1 MMLAMVSS
9 RMDFSPSSPASAVP
23 HPAALAPEE
32 PAPSEGVADIV
43 EESVPE
49 GLESL
54 IVDQGPFFGIII
66 GLVITLVFALV
77 VTVMSSMLLKQ
88 IFRNNDGVKHAVN
101 RTRTPLFVTLVLIG
115 AWFTLNITLSAAEW
129 FQPVSFVLLVAVVIG
144 VAWWALR
151 IVRIAEAMIYSR
163 YIGHS
168 EGELDVEDRRGRRLA
183 TQVSLIRRILTAVII
198 TLAVAAILLM
208 IPQVRALGAGLLASA
223 GVASVVVGL
232 AMQSVL
238 TNVFAGIQLA
248 FTDSIR
254 AGDVV
259 VVEGNF
265 GTVEDITLTAVV
277 IKSWDERRFIYPS
290 SYFVATPFE
299 NWTRVGTDIL
309 GTVELDVDWRVPMD
323 PLRARLKRLLD
334 SADLWDG
341 RDYSLQVTD
350 AVGGMV
356 KARVV
361 VSARNSGELWDLRCL
376 IREDL
381 VNYLRAEHPYAVF
394 TQRMLLT
401 REEALAKSPDPV
413 RTGEVGVVDPAA
425 DSQPV
430 TQAGEGASVFTGS
443 IAAVQRNREFSGP
456 GAEAYRERLERQE
469 ERQDGHDL
477 DTDGTAY
484 PEDAPATQSVAPLQT
499 DATAPDAPT
508 GRAASQ
514 TRGLPVTREASP
526 KQDVDE
532 ETFGAAATRRPGEA
546 PRRPDSPPRPR

>member
-1 MMLAMVSS
+1 MMLAMVFS
-9 RMDFSPSSPASAVP
+9 RMDFSAVLSADASPRTVPSD
-23 HPAALAPEE
+23 PE
-32 PAPSEGVADIV
+32 PTDGVDQIV

-54 IVDQGPFFGIII
+54 ISQQGPFFGIIT
-66 GLVITLVFALV
+66 GLTIAVVIALV
-77 VTVMSSMLLKQ
+77 VTIASSMVLKQ
-88 IFRNNDGVKHAVN
+88 FFRNNEHVKHAVN
-101 RTRTPLFVTLVLIG
+101 RTRTPLFITLVLIG
-115 AWFTLNITLSAAEW
+115 ARLTLGIVVDEAEW
-129 FQPVSFVLLVAVVIG
+129 LQPVSFVLLVAVV
-144 VAWWALR
+144 VCLAWWALR
-151 IVRIAEAMIYSR
+151 IVRIAEAMIQSK
-163 YIGHS
+163 YIGYVD
-168 EGELDVEDRRGRRLA
+168 GELDVDDRRGRRLS

-198 TLAVAAILLM
+198 TMAVAAILLM

-259 VVEGNF
+259 VMEGNF
-265 GTVEDITLTAVV
+265 GSVEDITLTAVV

-299 NWTRVGTDIL
+299 NWTRVGTEIL

-334 SADLWDG
+334 SAELWDG
-341 RDYSLQVTD
+341 RDYSLQVTE

-381 VNYLRAEHPYAVF
+381 VNYLRAEHPYAVL
-394 TQRMLLT
+394 TQRMLLSN
-401 REEALAKSPDPV
+401 EEALSKAPESV
-413 RTGEVGVVDPAA
+413 RTGQVGAVDAAA

-430 TQAGEGASVFTGS
+430 AHAGEGASIFTGS

-456 GAEAYRERLERQE
+456 GAGAYRERLERQE
-469 ERQDGHDL
+469 DRSEL
-477 DTDGTAY
+477 ENDGTAY
-484 PEDAPATQSVAPLQT
+484 AEDVSPEQ
-499 DATAPDAPT
+499 
-508 GRAASQ
+508 
-514 TRGLPVTREASP
+514 E
-526 KQDVDE
+526 DE
-532 ETFGAAATRRPGEA
+532 ETFGAAATRRPGEPA
-546 PRRPDSPPRPR
+546 RPRTEDRPR

>member
-1 MMLAMVSS
+1 MMLAMA
-9 RMDFSPSSPASAVP
+9 FSLTDIFSTPWA
-23 HPAALAPEE
+23 HAAPQILGAAPGEGE
-32 PAPSEGVADIV
+32 PTGGVDEVV
-43 EESVPE
+43 EESVPD
-49 GLESL
+49 GVESL
-54 IVDQGPFFGIII
+54 LYQQGPFFGILTGI
-66 GLVITLVFALV
+66 ALAV
-77 VTVMSSMLLKQ
+77 VVALAVTILSSMVLKQ
-88 IFRNNDGVKHAVN
+88 IFRHNDHVKHAIN
-101 RTRTPLFVTLVLIG
+101 RTRTPLFITLVLIG
-115 AWFTLNITLSAAEW
+115 SWLTLRITAESTEW
-129 FQPVSFVLLVAVVIG
+129 FPPVSFALLVAVVIG

-151 IVRIAEAMIYSR
+151 IVRIAEAMIQSQ
-163 YIGHS
+163 YIGYVD
-168 EGELDVEDRRGRRLA
+168 GELDVEDRRGRRLS

-198 TLAVAAILLM
+198 TMAVAAILLM
-208 IPQVRALGAGLLASA
+208 IPQVRTLGAGLLASA

-265 GTVEDITLTAVV
+265 GSVEDITLTAVV

-299 NWTRVGTDIL
+299 NWTRVGTEIL

-334 SADLWDG
+334 SAELWDG

-394 TQRMLLT
+394 TQRMLLSN
-401 REEALAKSPDPV
+401 EEALVKAPEPV
-413 RTGEVGVVDPAA
+413 STGKVGVVDSSV

-456 GAEAYRERLERQE
+456 GEGAYRERMERQE
-469 ERQDGHDL
+469 DRSEIEA
-477 DTDGTAY
+477 DGTAY
-484 PEDAPATQSVAPLQT
+484 AEDVEHKMDT
-499 DATAPDAPT
+499 
-508 GRAASQ
+508 
-514 TRGLPVTREASP
+514 E
-526 KQDVDE
+526 E
-532 ETFGAAATRRPGEA
+532 ETFSAAATRRPGESA
-546 PRRPDSPPRPR
+546 PPR

>member
-1 MMLAMVSS
+1 MLAMVFS
-9 RMDFSPSSPASAVP
+9 RMNSSPSSPAFT
-23 HPAALAPEE
+23 AADTTEVTPEE
-32 PAPSEGVADIV
+32 PTPTEGVGDVV

-54 IVDQGPFFGIII
+54 IVEQGPFFGIIT
-66 GLVITLVFALV
+66 GLVIALLVALV

-88 IFRNNDGVKHAVN
+88 IFRHHDGVKQAVN
-101 RTRTPLFVTLVLIG
+101 RTRTPLFITLVLIG
-115 AWFTLNITLSAAEW
+115 AWFTLNITLSAATW

-144 VAWWALR
+144 LAWWALR
-151 IVRIAEAMIYSR
+151 IVRIVEAMIYSR
-163 YIGHS
+163 YIGYS

-334 SADLWDG
+334 SAELWDG

-401 REEALAKSPDPV
+401 NEEALARSSDPV
-413 RTGEVGVVDPAA
+413 RTGQVGVVDSGV

-456 GAEAYRERLERQE
+456 GADAYRERLERQE
-469 ERQDGHDL
+469 ERQDGQEL
-477 DTDGTAY
+477 DADGTAY
-484 PEDAPATQSVAPLQT
+484 PEDVAATQAIQVPKGEAPRT
-499 DATAPDAPT
+499 DAARRSDSTAEAAQT
-508 GRAASQ
+508 REVSASQ
-514 TRGLPVTREASP
+514 DAA
-526 KQDVDE
+526 E
-532 ETFGAAATRRPGEA
+532 ETFGAAAKRRPGT
-546 PRRPDSPPRPR
+546 PPRLGSQR

>member
-1 MMLAMVSS
+1 MLAMVFS
-9 RMDFSPSSPASAVP
+9 RMDSSPSSPAFT
-23 HPAALAPEE
+23 AADTTEVTPEE
-32 PAPSEGVADIV
+32 PTPTEGVGDVV

-54 IVDQGPFFGIII
+54 IVEQGPFFGIIT
-66 GLVITLVFALV
+66 GLVIALLVALV

-88 IFRNNDGVKHAVN
+88 IFRHHDGVKQAVN
-101 RTRTPLFVTLVLIG
+101 RTRTPLFITLVLIG
-115 AWFTLNITLSAAEW
+115 AWFTLNITLSAATW

-144 VAWWALR
+144 LAWWALR
-151 IVRIAEAMIYSR
+151 IVRIVEAMIYSR
-163 YIGHS
+163 YIGYS

-334 SADLWDG
+334 SAELWDG

-401 REEALAKSPDPV
+401 NEEALERSSDPV
-413 RTGEVGVVDPAA
+413 RTGQVGVVDSGA

-456 GAEAYRERLERQE
+456 GADAYRERLERQE
-469 ERQDGHDL
+469 ERQDGQEL
-477 DTDGTAY
+477 DADGTAY
-484 PEDAPATQSVAPLQT
+484 PEDVAATQAIQVPEGEAARAEATQT
-499 DATAPDAPT
+499 
-508 GRAASQ
+508 REVSASQ
-514 TRGLPVTREASP
+514 DAA
-526 KQDVDE
+526 E
-532 ETFGAAATRRPGEA
+532 ETFGAAAKRRPVT
-546 PRRPDSPPRPR
+546 PPRPGSQR

>member
-1 MMLAMVSS
+1 MLAMVFS
-9 RMDFSPSSPASAVP
+9 RMDSSPSSPAFT
-23 HPAALAPEE
+23 AADTTEVTPEE
-32 PAPSEGVADIV
+32 PTPTEGVGDVV

-49 GLESL
+49 ELESL
-54 IVDQGPFFGIII
+54 IVEQGPFFGIIT
-66 GLVITLVFALV
+66 GLVIALLVALV

-88 IFRNNDGVKHAVN
+88 IFRHHDGVKQAVN
-101 RTRTPLFVTLVLIG
+101 RTRTPLFITLVLIG
-115 AWFTLNITLSAAEW
+115 TWFTLNITLSAATW

-144 VAWWALR
+144 LAWWALR
-151 IVRIAEAMIYSR
+151 IVRIVEAMIYSR
-163 YIGHS
+163 YIGYS

-334 SADLWDG
+334 SAELWDG

-401 REEALAKSPDPV
+401 NEEALARSSDPV
-413 RTGEVGVVDPAA
+413 GTGQVGVVDSGV

-456 GAEAYRERLERQE
+456 GADAYRERLERQE
-469 ERQDGHDL
+469 ERQDGQEL
-477 DTDGTAY
+477 DADGTAY
-484 PEDAPATQSVAPLQT
+484 PEDVAATQAIQVPEGEAARAEATQT
-499 DATAPDAPT
+499 
-508 GRAASQ
+508 REVSASQ
-514 TRGLPVTREASP
+514 DAA
-526 KQDVDE
+526 E
-532 ETFGAAATRRPGEA
+532 ETFGAAAKRRPVT
-546 PRRPDSPPRPR
+546 PPRPGSQR

>member
-1 MMLAMVSS
+1 
-9 RMDFSPSSPASAVP
+9 MDSSPSSPAFT
-23 HPAALAPEE
+23 AADTTDVTPEE
-32 PAPSEGVADIV
+32 PTPTEGVGDVV

-54 IVDQGPFFGIII
+54 IVEQGPFFGIIT
-66 GLVITLVFALV
+66 GLVIALLVALV

-88 IFRNNDGVKHAVN
+88 IFRHHDGVKQAVN
-101 RTRTPLFVTLVLIG
+101 RTRTPLFITLVLIG
-115 AWFTLNITLSAAEW
+115 AWFTLNITLSAATW

-144 VAWWALR
+144 LAWWALR
-151 IVRIAEAMIYSR
+151 IVRIVEAMIYSR
-163 YIGHS
+163 YIGYS

-334 SADLWDG
+334 SAELWDG

-401 REEALAKSPDPV
+401 NEEALARSSDPV
-413 RTGEVGVVDPAA
+413 RTGQVGVVDSGA

-456 GAEAYRERLERQE
+456 GADAYRERLERQE
-469 ERQDGHDL
+469 ERQDGQEL
-477 DTDGTAY
+477 DADGTAY
-484 PEDAPATQSVAPLQT
+484 PEDVAATQAIQVPEGEAARAEATQT
-499 DATAPDAPT
+499 REVSASQDAT
-508 GRAASQ
+508 
-514 TRGLPVTREASP
+514 
-526 KQDVDE
+526 E
-532 ETFGAAATRRPGEA
+532 ETFGAAAKRRPGT
-546 PRRPDSPPRPR
+546 PPRPGSQR

>member
-1 MMLAMVSS
+1 MLAMVFS
-9 RMDFSPSSPASAVP
+9 RMNSSPSSPAFT
-23 HPAALAPEE
+23 AADTTEVTPEE
-32 PAPSEGVADIV
+32 PTPTEGVGDVV

-54 IVDQGPFFGIII
+54 IVEQGPFFGIIT
-66 GLVITLVFALV
+66 GLVIALLVALV

-88 IFRNNDGVKHAVN
+88 IFRHHDGVKQAVN
-101 RTRTPLFVTLVLIG
+101 RTRTPLFITLVLIG
-115 AWFTLNITLSAAEW
+115 AWFTLNITLSAATW

-144 VAWWALR
+144 LAWWALR
-151 IVRIAEAMIYSR
+151 IVRIVEAMIYSR
-163 YIGHS
+163 YIGYS

-323 PLRARLKRLLD
+323 
-334 SADLWDG
+334 
-341 RDYSLQVTD
+341 
-350 AVGGMV
+350 
-356 KARVV
+356 
-361 VSARNSGELWDLRCL
+361 RC
-376 IREDL
+376 
-381 VNYLRAEHPYAVF
+381 A
-394 TQRMLLT
+394 
-401 REEALAKSPDPV
+401 
-413 RTGEVGVVDPAA
+413 
-425 DSQPV
+425 
-430 TQAGEGASVFTGS
+430 
-443 IAAVQRNREFSGP
+443 P
-456 GAEAYRERLERQE
+456 G
-469 ERQDGHDL
+469 
-477 DTDGTAY
+477 
-484 PEDAPATQSVAPLQT
+484 
-499 DATAPDAPT
+499 
-508 GRAASQ
+508 
-514 TRGLPVTREASP
+514 
-526 KQDVDE
+526 
-532 ETFGAAATRRPGEA
+532 
-546 PRRPDSPPRPR
+546 

>member
-1 MMLAMVSS
+1 MLAMVFS
-9 RMDFSPSSPASAVP
+9 RMDSSPSSPAFT
-23 HPAALAPEE
+23 AADTTDVTPEE
-32 PAPSEGVADIV
+32 PTPTEGVGDVV

-54 IVDQGPFFGIII
+54 IVEQGPFFGIIT
-66 GLVITLVFALV
+66 GLVIALLVALV

-88 IFRNNDGVKHAVN
+88 IFRHHDGVKQAVN
-101 RTRTPLFVTLVLIG
+101 RTRTPLFITLVLIG
-115 AWFTLNITLSAAEW
+115 AWFTLNITLSAATW

-144 VAWWALR
+144 LAWWALR
-151 IVRIAEAMIYSR
+151 IVRIVEAMIYSR
-163 YIGHS
+163 YIGYS

-334 SADLWDG
+334 SAELWDG

-401 REEALAKSPDPV
+401 NEEALARSSDPV
-413 RTGEVGVVDPAA
+413 RTGQVGVVDSGA

-456 GAEAYRERLERQE
+456 GADAYRERLERQE
-469 ERQDGHDL
+469 ERQDGQEL
-477 DTDGTAY
+477 DADGTAY
-484 PEDAPATQSVAPLQT
+484 PEDVAATQAIQVPEGEAARAEATQT
-499 DATAPDAPT
+499 REVSASQDAT
-508 GRAASQ
+508 
-514 TRGLPVTREASP
+514 
-526 KQDVDE
+526 E
-532 ETFGAAATRRPGEA
+532 ETFGAAAKRRPGT
-546 PRRPDSPPRPR
+546 PPRPGSQR

>member
-1 MMLAMVSS
+1 MMLAMVFP
-9 RMDFSPSSPASAVP
+9 RLDFSTVSMAD
-23 HPAALAPEE
+23 AAPQVLGAAPQEAE
-32 PAPSEGVADIV
+32 PTEGVDQMV
-43 EESVPE
+43 EESVPD

-54 IVDQGPFFGIII
+54 IWEQGPVFGVIT
-66 GLVITLVFALV
+66 GLVVAVVIALV
-77 VTVMSSMLLKQ
+77 VTILSSMLLKQ
-88 IFRNNDGVKHAVN
+88 IFRNNDRVHRAVN
-101 RTRTPLFVTLVLIG
+101 RTRTPLFITLVLIG
-115 AWFTLNITLSAAEW
+115 VRLTLGILLSSADWFG
-129 FQPVSFVLLVAVVIG
+129 PVSFALAVAIVIG
-144 VAWWALR
+144 AAWWALR
-151 IVRIAEAMIYSR
+151 IVRIAEAMIYSK
-163 YIGHS
+163 YIAYS

-183 TQVSLIRRILTAVII
+183 TQVSLIRRILTALII
-198 TLAVAAILLM
+198 TMAIAAILLM
-208 IPQVRALGAGLLASA
+208 IPQVRTLGAGLLASA

-265 GTVEDITLTAVV
+265 GTVEDITLTSVV

-290 SYFVATPFE
+290 GYFVATPFE

-334 SADLWDG
+334 SAELWDG

-381 VNYLRAEHPYAVF
+381 VNYLRAEHPYAVY
-394 TQRMLLT
+394 TQRMLMT
-401 REEALAKSPDPV
+401 TEEALAQTSQPV
-413 RTGEVGVVDPAA
+413 QTGQVGVVDTGV

-456 GAEAYRERLERQE
+456 GADAYRERLERQE
-469 ERQDGHDL
+469 DRADIE
-477 DTDGTAY
+477 TDGTAY
-484 PEDAPATQSVAPLQT
+484 PEDVAPRYSKAPSAATQ
-499 DATAPDAPT
+499 D
-508 GRAASQ
+508 
-514 TRGLPVTREASP
+514 EA
-526 KQDVDE
+526 QE
-532 ETFGAAATRRPGEA
+532 ETFGAAATRRPGE
-546 PRRPDSPPRPR
+546 PGPPPPSK